1 MESGNLPISISV
13 LGAGE
18 WGGDGA
24 SAQRGTPYRAQSSDR
39 VAEDKQMFERLD
51 LLSRHPIDKALDI
64 LYEEF
69 DKALLAGE
77 FEAVDIYMRHA
88 IVSHYRVE
96 TLVGFLTISLQWKDH
111 LKERAGFY
119 ARVKSLVEKSYPDR
133 AEKILMGLE

>member
-1 MESGNLPISISV
+1 
-13 LGAGE
+13 
-18 WGGDGA
+18 
-24 SAQRGTPYRAQSSDR
+24 
-39 VAEDKQMFERLD
+39 MFERLD
-51 LLSRHPIDKALDI
+51 RLSRHPIDKGLDI

-96 TLVGFLTISLQWKDH
+96 TLVGFLTISFQWRDH
-111 LKERAGFY
+111 LKERQGFY
-119 ARVKSLVEKSYPDR
+119 ARVKAHIEKSHPDR